1 MSDHLKEKTK
11 AAVRSLASCIY
22 SQPQRMLLIH
32 VHILLKCIFV
42 TTKPYQCFREEKN
55 KVES

>member
-11 AAVRSLASCIY
+11 AAIRSLASCIY

-32 VHILLKCIFV
+32 VHVLLKFIFL
-42 TTKPYQCFREEKN
+42 TT
-55 KVES
+55 